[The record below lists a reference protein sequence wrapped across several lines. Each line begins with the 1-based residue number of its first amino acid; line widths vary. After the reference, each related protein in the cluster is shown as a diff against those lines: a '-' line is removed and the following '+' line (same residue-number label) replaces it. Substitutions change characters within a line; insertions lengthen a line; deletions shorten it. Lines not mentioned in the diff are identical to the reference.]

1 MGHGPHQW
9 PCPEVDVGGL
19 LNLERSH
26 AREQFLNPLP
36 PPMPNPGYVTAAP
49 LRFHDRGLPGEEH
62 PCGPGVRMSAYGN
75 QLAGQAVSGGKPV
88 GGLTVKSTQCPD
100 K

>member
-1 MGHGPHQW
+1 MSSSSTPFPL
-9 PCPEVDVGGL
+9 PCPTLAMSL
-19 LNLERSH
+19 L
-26 AREQFLNPLP
+26 PLSGF
-36 PPMPNPGYVTAAP
+36 MTGVC
-49 LRFHDRGLPGEEH
+49 RGEEH